1 MTLQQIKSRFHF
13 QKLGNGMLVISFFVG
28 VVIACISRFAHGE
41 ILFEGYSKVLSGSI
55 PIGYSIS
62 RYEYDQK
69 KKQFIATTF
78 LKTNQLGG
86 DLTESLKAY
95 ADENLQPISY
105 NYTTLVGKQAKMID
119 ATFKKGKMT
128 ATIRE
133 NGKIKKTTV
142 SVPKEKGIFLS
153 TFLVYIML
161 KSPKGLQD
169 DSTYNFE
176 AIAEED
182 ATISKG
188 SAIVKG
194 EDSFNGIKG
203 LKVQNDFKGA
213 KFNCI
218 ITSKGEILSTKSPVL
233 GIGTELVSKPSE
245 ATASFQIPN
254 AVLTSLFGEVPT
266 GQKNEVS
273 RKALTPAGS
282 PNKQEGV
289 PAGKGIQIKTQQNTE
304 ENTQHSEDND
314 KKNGSGK

>member
-1 MTLQQIKSRFHF
+1 MTLQKIKSRLHF
-13 QKLGNGMLVISFFVG
+13 QNLGNGMLIISFFVG
-28 VVIACISRFAHGE
+28 VIIACISRFAHGE
-41 ILFEGYSKVLSGSI
+41 VLFEGYSKVLSGSI
-55 PIGYSIS
+55 PIGYSIV
-62 RYEYDQK
+62 RYEYDDK

-86 DLTESLKAY
+86 DLTESLKAF

-105 NYTTLVGKQAKMID
+105 NYTTLIGKQAKMID

-128 ATIRE
+128 ATIRD
-133 NGKIKKTTV
+133 NGKIKKTTL

-153 TFLVYIML
+153 SFLVYVML

-188 SAIVKG
+188 SALVKG
-194 EDSFNGIKG
+194 EDTFNGIKG

-233 GIGTELVSKPSE
+233 GIGTELVAKPSD
-245 ATASFQIPN
+245 ATTNFQVPN
-254 AVLTSLFGEVPT
+254 AVLTSLFGNIPT

-273 RKALTPAGS
+273 RKALVPEGS
-282 PNKQEGV
+282 PTKQEGV
-289 PAGKGIQIKTQQNTE
+289 PAGKGIQIKTQPSDDGE
-304 ENTQHSEDND
+304 
-314 KKNGSGK
+314 KKNGSEK